1 MILNRLRIVNL
12 RNHGQTEIDCP
23 EGTLLLLGENGAGKT
38 TILEAIS
45 LLCTSRS
52 FVTHQDKSLLRRD
65 AELYR
70 VDGWLT
76 STMTSKRSVSL
87 TYDADTGRKQIEMDN
102 SVLSAAADLIG
113 AFPLVALSPQHRPI
127 TSGGPGERRSF
138 MDFIISQLHHAYL
151 LDLIT
156 YRRALRQRN
165 ALLADHDRR
174 PENVRATLEVWD
186 ASLADTAVRILR
198 HRLRFVE
205 EFIPYLVDAMAGV
218 IQHREQVELR
228 YVSSMDIDPFSETA
242 CDVYRCLLTS
252 RFDTDIRRGTT
263 TAGPHR
269 DELEILLNGLDV
281 RAQASQGQHKTVLI
295 SLKLAEYRYLDTHL
309 DEPPILLLDDV
320 FSELDD
326 ERLANVLQLVD
337 GLGQTFITSA
347 NHATL
352 RFFPQGRS
360 DNATLR
366 IDSGV
371 VQNLAEVA

>member
-12 RNHGQTEIDCP
+12 RNHGHTEIDCP

-38 TILEAIS
+38 TVLEAIS

-52 FVTHQDKSLLRRD
+52 FVTHQDKSLLRREAD
-65 AELYR
+65 GYR
-70 VDGWLT
+70 IEGWFT
-76 STMTSKRSVSL
+76 STTTSRRSVAL
-87 TYDADTGRKQIEMDN
+87 AYDADPGRKQIEMDN
-102 SVLSAAADLIG
+102 ALLPAAADLIG

-127 TSGGPGERRSF
+127 TAGGPGERRSF
-138 MDFIISQLHHAYL
+138 MDFIVSQLHHVYL
-151 LDLIT
+151 MDLIA

-174 PENVRATLEVWD
+174 PSDVRSTLEVWD
-186 ASLADTAVRILR
+186 TSLAESAVRILR
-198 HRLRFVE
+198 RRHRFVE
-205 EFIPYLVDAMAGV
+205 EFVPYLIEAMHSV
-218 IQHREQVELR
+218 IQQREEVALR
-228 YVSSMDIDPFSETA
+228 YVSSMDIDPFGDTA
-242 CDVYRCLLTS
+242 VDEYRERLAL
-252 RFDTDIRRGTT
+252 RMDADIRRGTT

-295 SLKLAEYRYLDTHL
+295 ALKLAEYRYLHTHL

-326 ERLANVLQLVD
+326 ERLANVLRLVD

-352 RFFPQGRS
+352 RFFPQGREQ
-360 DNATLR
+360 NLTMR
-366 IDSGV
+366 IENGLV
-371 VQNLAEVA
+371 RELAEVA

>member
-38 TILEAIS
+38 TVLEAIS

-65 AELYR
+65 ATQYR
-70 VDGWLT
+70 VEGLLT
-76 STMTSKRSVSL
+76 STTTSKRSVSL
-87 TYDADTGRKQIEMDN
+87 TYDADPGRKQIEMDN
-102 SVLSAAADLIG
+102 AALPAAADLIG

-138 MDFIISQLHHAYL
+138 MDFIVSQLHHAYL

-165 ALLADHDRR
+165 ALLADHERR
-174 PENVRATLEVWD
+174 STDLRATLEVWD
-186 ASLADTAVRILR
+186 ASLAETAVRILR
-198 HRLRFVE
+198 HRYRFVD
-205 EFIPYLVDAMAGV
+205 EFGPYLVDAMAGV
-218 IQHREQVELR
+218 IQQREEIALR
-228 YVSSMDIDPFSETA
+228 YVSSIEIDPFSENA
-242 CDVYRCLLTS
+242 SKEYRDLLI
-252 RFDTDIRRGTT
+252 RRLDADIRRGTT
-263 TAGPHR
+263 TGGPHR
-269 DELEILLNGLDV
+269 DELEILLNDLDV

-295 SLKLAEYRYLDTHL
+295 ALKLAEYRYLMAHL

-347 NHATL
+347 NQGTL
-352 RFFPQGRS
+352 RYFPHSRT

-366 IDSGV
+366 IEGGV
-371 VQNLAEVA
+371 AHRLAEVA